1 LRIDAVQ
8 LASFDERSD
17 ACPVLR
23 ALIVASEQ
31 CIFAI
36 ENKRTNTSFDN
47 VGIELDA
54 AVVEEAGEAFPVVQG
69 VADAFSDRRLGR
81 DARELLLEPG
91 FERQELR

>member
-1 LRIDAVQ
+1 MRIDAVQ

-31 CIFAI
+31 RIFTI
-36 ENKRTNTSFDN
+36 ENKRTNASFDD

-54 AVVEEAGEAFPVVQG
+54 AVVEEAGESVPVVRKRS
-69 VADAFSDRRLGR
+69 SDRTGLT
-81 DARELLLEPG
+81 A
-91 FERQELR
+91 